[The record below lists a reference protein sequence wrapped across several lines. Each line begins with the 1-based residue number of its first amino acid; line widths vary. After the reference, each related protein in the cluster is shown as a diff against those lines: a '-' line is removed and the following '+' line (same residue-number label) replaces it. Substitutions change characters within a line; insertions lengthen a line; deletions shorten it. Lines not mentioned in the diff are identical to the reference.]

1 VPYMNVGEYW
11 TNFRAARASI
21 TDSIV
26 TEAWYAM
33 TRLVRA
39 VPGEC
44 ICNWHNAALDTA
56 SAFMVDS
63 SHFGKLTSSRK
74 SISQTRWA
82 GFAHP
87 R

>member
-1 VPYMNVGEYW
+1 MPYINVGEYRI
-11 TNFRAARASI
+11 NLRATRASI

-33 TRLVRA
+33 TRVVRA

-44 ICNWHNAALDTA
+44 ICNWHKAVLDVA
-56 SAFMVDS
+56 SAFMVNS
-63 SHFGKLTSSRK
+63 SHFRELTSSRK
-74 SISQTRWA
+74 SISQTRCSD
-82 GFAHP
+82 FAHP